1 MMGVY
6 IEKYCGSS
14 GQDSGSVPQKTLL
27 GSINPVSLDSYLK
40 TAFFCATQNGFNYF
54 HADFFIG

>member
-1 MMGVY
+1 MMEVY

-27 GSINPVSLDSYLK
+27 ESTNPVSLDSYLK